1 MKNVISTSSLYSWN
15 SDCNADGMKGG
26 GGGGGRR
33 AMGPIC
39 ELDFESRL
47 CFNSRTLPKQ
57 NSVDERMSK
66 NDFVVDYEKYKLLK
80 RNRSQQKLAK
90 SLKNCFENEEDKEV
104 FEQISLRSNYG
115 SKLIASDLS
124 VNEHTG
130 SNKYLNETYNAAGRG
145 RNNFN
150 YCSKTSLSPSIYSNT
165 CNNNNNNNNN
175 RLAVNNSNN
184 NATHRSIDLNDKKFH
199 SSYSLVAN
207 NNNNKLSSLTADYK
221 INYNSRGGSNVAN
234 ANMSGSKAKVEN
246 SLERKQSRP
255 GALEANKRQLS
266 TESQHNSKG
275 TSKFV
280 LFSKFSSLAKIVA
293 VHTV

>member
-15 SDCNADGMKGG
+15 SDCNADGMK
-26 GGGGGRR
+26 GGGRR

-57 NSVDERMSK
+57 NSVDERMNK

-104 FEQISLRSNYG
+104 YEQISLRSKYG

-130 SNKYLNETYNAAGRG
+130 SNKYLNETYNAASRS

-165 CNNNNNNNNN
+165 CNN
-175 RLAVNNSNN
+175 RLTVNNNSNN
-184 NATHRSIDLNDKKFH
+184 NATHKSIDLNDKKFH
-199 SSYSLVAN
+199 SSYSLVSN

-221 INYNSRGGSNVAN
+221 INYNSRGGGSVAN
-234 ANMSGSKAKVEN
+234 ANMSKAKVEN
-246 SLERKQSRP
+246 SLERKLSRP
-255 GALEANKRQLS
+255 GVLDANKRQLS
-266 TESQHNSKG
+266 TESQHNSKC
-275 TSKFV
+275 TSKLF
-280 LFSKFSSLAKIVA
+280 FSKLFGLILEKLLVGIVKY
-293 VHTV
+293 